1 MTTLLTV
8 AAETDVEL
16 IQRVLNGEQ
25 ALYEKLIR
33 KHNPSLFRIGMAI
46 LQNDADVEDVM
57 QITFVNA
64 WQHLASFRQE
74 AAFGTWLKRI
84 MINECNQLLK
94 KRKQLIKENIDHHDT
109 ATENI
114 KESPVSNV
122 LNKELGAAMEKALTE
137 LPEKYRAVFLLRVVE
152 NLNVAQTAEAL
163 GISVV
168 NVKVRLIRA
177 KLMLKQKVSNYY
189 KNDLVFPFHLVRC
202 DRIVNGVFEKLDLK
216 R

>member
-8 AAETDVEL
+8 ATETDVEL
-16 IQRVLNGEQ
+16 IQQVLNGEQ

-33 KHNPSLFRIGMAI
+33 RHNPSLFRIGMAI

-94 KRKQLIKENIDHHDT
+94 KRKQLIKENIT
-109 ATENI
+109 QTPMRENDYR
-114 KESPVSNV
+114 KEDEEDDPNLFNITLSSPS
-122 LNKELGAAMEKALTE
+122 TS
-137 LPEKYRAVFLLRVVE
+137 LLV
-152 NLNVAQTAEAL
+152 
-163 GISVV
+163 
-168 NVKVRLIRA
+168 
-177 KLMLKQKVSNYY
+177 
-189 KNDLVFPFHLVRC
+189 H
-202 DRIVNGVFEKLDLK
+202 
-216 R
+216 